1 MEALIARPSLH
12 AQIVG
17 TLREM
22 IVENQLA
29 PGARVDEKELSKAF
43 GISRTPLR
51 EALKVLAS
59 EGLIELLPNRSPRVT
74 RLTRESVGEV
84 FQVISWLDRHAG
96 ELAGERVTDKDLAA
110 LKRIHKRMMRHYK
123 AAERLEYFRLNREL
137 HFSIITIAGNSVLAG
152 IYSNLMAQT
161 QRARY
166 MAIQSQNHWDRG
178 VKEHGEI
185 LEALAAHDGKRLGL
199 LLERHVR
206 ETGRRVQMSFEP
218 VEG

>member
-1 MEALIARPSLH
+1 
-12 AQIVG
+12 
-17 TLREM
+17 M

-29 PGARVDEKELSKAF
+29 PGVRVDEKELCKAF

-74 RLTRESVGEV
+74 KLTRASVGEV
-84 FQVISWLDRHAG
+84 FQVITWLDRHAG
-96 ELAGERVTDKDLAA
+96 ELAVERVTDRDLTA
-110 LKRIHKRMMRHYK
+110 LRQIHKRMLRHYQ
-123 AAERLEYFRLNREL
+123 AGERLEYFRLNREL
-137 HFSIITIAGNSVLAG
+137 HFSIIRIAGNSVLAG

-166 MAIQSQNHWDRG
+166 IAIQSQNHWDRG

-185 LEALAAHDGKRLGL
+185 LETLAARDGRRLGQ
-199 LLERHVR
+199 LLERHVS

-218 VEG
+218 VTD